1 MSRKQVIPYAPPNDV
16 SGLPGYLSGELQRL
30 SGLITWDPDIAR
42 VREISA
48 TATMTLVLDDV
59 LGGVVLGKNSITS
72 AFVIDPTSA
81 VAWPIG
87 AKITMIQYGTGL
99 AQISGSGAAT
109 VQTPSTANFGGQY
122 NTVEAV
128 HVETDVWIVSG
139 GLA

>member
-1 MSRKQVIPYAPPNDV
+1 
-16 SGLPGYLSGELQRL
+16 
-30 SGLITWDPDIAR
+30 
-42 VREISA
+42 
-48 TATMTLVLDDV
+48 V